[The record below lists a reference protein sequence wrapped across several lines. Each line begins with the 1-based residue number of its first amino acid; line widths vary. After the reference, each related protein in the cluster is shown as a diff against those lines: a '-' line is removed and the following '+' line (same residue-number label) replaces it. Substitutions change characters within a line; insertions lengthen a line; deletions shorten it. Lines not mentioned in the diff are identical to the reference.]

1 MMVHVIDVNEHTPM
15 FERPTYQFD
24 VTTTESHEGVRIGQ
38 LHVST

>member
-1 MMVHVIDVNEHTPM
+1 MTVHVIDVNEHSPM

-24 VTTTESHEGVRIGQ
+24 VTTKESPGGVRIGQ